1 MRALH
6 VASTLLAAAIML
18 VPAAH
23 AQRPGGAGARAGAQ
37 ERRTEMRERLKAMSP
52 EERKAAMDKAKER
65 RESRRESQRES
76 QREQL
81 SPEQRAWAR
90 ARATESRRVRE
101 GVAAGT
107 LTRESAAEQ
116 LRAWRKANPRPG
128 SGSGE

>member
-18 VPAAH
+18 APAAH

-37 ERRTEMRERLKAMSP
+37 ERRTELRERLKAMSP

-65 RESRRESQRES
+65 RETRRES

-81 SPEQRAWAR
+81 SPEQRAWAQ
-90 ARATESRRVRE
+90 ARATESKRVRE

>member
-65 RESRRESQRES
+65 RETQRET

-81 SPEQRAWAR
+81 SPAQRAWAQ

-107 LTRESAAEQ
+107 LTREAAAEQ
-116 LRAWRKANPRPG
+116 LRAWHKANPRPG
-128 SGSGE
+128 SGSVK

>member
-18 VPAAH
+18 APAAH

-65 RESRRESQRES
+65 RETRRESQREP
-76 QREQL
+76 L
-81 SPEQRAWAR
+81 SPEQRAWAQ